1 MCFHECMRLTS
12 VILKFK
18 VTRTQV
24 PSTSNFYS
32 MSGFKLTSQRHDPVF
47 SLVDTSDPKNIVK
60 FLKEGLIMKTFDHP
74 NVLGLLGLTYDMDD
88 NPLLVL
94 PFMANGDLKTF
105 FAKKK
110 QVTQ

>member
-1 MCFHECMRLTS
+1 
-12 VILKFK
+12 
-18 VTRTQV
+18 
-24 PSTSNFYS
+24 
-32 MSGFKLTSQRHDPVF
+32 
-47 SLVDTSDPKNIVK
+47 
-60 FLKEGLIMKTFDHP
+60 MKTFDHP